1 MLVVV
6 VAIWYALSYLL
17 LEPRR
22 RFLLP
27 PPHDVL
33 QTGFFDAD
41 NLGDILSALWASTK
55 VALTGLV
62 IAIIVGTA
70 FAVAMSQA
78 RWVERSF
85 YPWAVV
91 LQTIPI
97 LALVP
102 LVGFWFEYGFA
113 SRVFVCVLIALF
125 PIVTNTLFGLKSA
138 DRAHHDLFSLYGATR
153 PQRLLM
159 LQFPGALPAIFTGWR
174 ISAGLAVIGAIV
186 GDFFFRQGEPGIGR
200 LIDGYT
206 ARLQSEE
213 LFAAIICSS
222 LLGLA
227 VFWAFGLLS
236 RSRRRLVARLGAGR
250 HARVI
255 AATPSSTLPPEP
267 PHTSGAPTMTFP
279 PVSNPAA
286 SGVRRGRR
294 FRRLLA
300 FSAAAALVVAACGD
314 DDEDCGAS
322 DTVGSTP
329 VATDA
334 PADTD
339 GSRRHRGPGGHHAGY
354 WRTGRHDGGDRAVG
368 HDRARQ
374 VTARP
379 RPSGTRRRS
388 PGCAPTTVVFQ
399 TNWWPQPDHAL
410 AYQLIGPDGEVDTST
425 NSYSGPLGSTGVDL
439 EIRAGGSRRSA
450 SSR

>member
-1 MLVVV
+1 MTVTTPATQRPQGADESVAPAPSIDTDQDGATTGTDTPTKRSRVAAFARSAIPPLLVLVVV

-33 QTGFFDAD
+33 QTGFLDAD
-41 NLGDILSALWASTK
+41 NLSDILSALWASTK

-62 IAIIVGTA
+62 IAIIVGTS

-138 DRAHHDLFSLYGATR
+138 DRTHHDLFSLYGATR
-153 PQRLLM
+153 LQRLVK
-159 LQFPGALPAIFTGWR
+159 LQVPGALPAIFTGWR
-174 ISAGLAVIGAIV
+174 ISAGLSVIGAIV
-186 GDFFFRQGEPGIGR
+186 GDFFFRQGDPGIGR
-200 LIDGYT
+200 LIDTYT
-206 ARLQSEE
+206 GFLRSEE

-227 VFWAFGLLS
+227 VFWSFGLLS
-236 RSRRRLVARLGAGR
+236 R
-250 HARVI
+250 
-255 AATPSSTLPPEP
+255 
-267 PHTSGAPTMTFP
+267 
-279 PVSNPAA
+279 
-286 SGVRRGRR
+286 
-294 FRRLLA
+294 
-300 FSAAAALVVAACGD
+300 LVV
-314 DDEDCGAS
+314 
-322 DTVGSTP
+322 GSWHDS
-329 VATDA
+329 ARTDK
-334 PADTD
+334 P
-339 GSRRHRGPGGHHAGY
+339 
-354 WRTGRHDGGDRAVG
+354 
-368 HDRARQ
+368 
-374 VTARP
+374 
-379 RPSGTRRRS
+379 
-388 PGCAPTTVVFQ
+388 
-399 TNWWPQPDHAL
+399 
-410 AYQLIGPDGEVDTST
+410 E
-425 NSYSGPLGSTGVDL
+425 
-439 EIRAGGSRRSA
+439 
-450 SSR
+450 